1 MALGE
6 YVSVSSQRD
15 TEQALLG
22 KERAE
27 LAESP
32 EAELD
37 ELASLYQAKGLS
49 ESTAR
54 QVAEELTAKD
64 AFTAHA
70 EVELGIDPRAL
81 TNPWHA
87 TGASALAFTLGSLLP
102 LLAILL
108 PSVGIR
114 VAVTFVVVL
123 FALAL
128 TGALSAYLGSAGIT
142 RAVARLVLGGAA
154 AMAAT
159 YAIGHLVGLT
169 VG

>member
-1 MALGE
+1 M
-6 YVSVSSQRD
+6 
-15 TEQALLG
+15 
-22 KERAE
+22 
-27 LAESP
+27 
-32 EAELD
+32 
-37 ELASLYQAKGLS
+37 
-49 ESTAR
+49 
-54 QVAEELTAKD
+54 
-64 AFTAHA
+64 
-70 EVELGIDPRAL
+70 
-81 TNPWHA
+81 
-87 TGASALAFTLGSLLP
+87 LP

-108 PSVGIR
+108 PPVGIR

-154 AMAAT
+154 AMAVT